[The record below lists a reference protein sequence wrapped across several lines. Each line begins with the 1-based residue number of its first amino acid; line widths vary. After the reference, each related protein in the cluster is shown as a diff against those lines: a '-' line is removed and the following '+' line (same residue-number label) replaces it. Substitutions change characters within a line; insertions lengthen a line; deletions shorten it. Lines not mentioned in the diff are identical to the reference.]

1 MTAIERRSFGLEIR
15 GDGSRLVGHA
25 SVFDLPSEE
34 LHGWG
39 GAFREMIAPTAFD
52 GALERVHSG
61 KDHVASIWN
70 HNPDYVIASTRD
82 GSLKLSVDSRGL
94 VADITPIDTQTI
106 RDLVVKPIL
115 DGKVRD
121 MSFGFTVAEGGE
133 HNETRDG
140 QPYRIIDNI
149 ARLYDASPV
158 LFGAYPQTDIAAR
171 SLLSALNVD
180 PDGLSSPERS
190 AVQTF
195 INSIARHLPTAS
207 AQEGR
212 VVVDPAP
219 LAGVSAS
226 VRGRLLELQDRDF
239 ALSIIERK

>member
-1 MTAIERRSFGLEIR
+1 MNIERRSFGLEIR
-15 GDGSRLVGHA
+15 GDGSRLIGHA

-34 LHGWG
+34 MHSPWHGS
-39 GAFREMIAPTAFD
+39 FREMIAPGAFD

-70 HNPDYVIASTRD
+70 HNPDFVIASTRD

-133 HNETRDG
+133 HEETRDG
-140 QPYRIIDNI
+140 QPFRIIDRVE
-149 ARLYDASPV
+149 RLYDASPV

-171 SLLSALNVD
+171 SLLSVLQVD
-180 PDGLSSPERS
+180 ADKLSSLERA
-190 AVQTF
+190 AVESF
-195 INSIARHLPTAS
+195 LSSIARHLPVVS
-207 AQEGR
+207 AQEGST
-212 VVVDPAP
+212 PADTTP
-219 LAGVSAS
+219 LAGVSAK
-226 VRGRLLELQDRDF
+226 VRSRLLELQDRDF
-239 ALSIIERK
+239 ALSLIERK